1 MHDDA
6 ALATISTLAE
16 APDDATLAAWA
27 AAGDHK
33 AFERMLRRH
42 HRLLFRAARSI
53 LRSDAEAEAALH
65 QSALRAWQALGRL
78 PAGARP
84 SIWLLRRV
92 ISEARERQHPRGPAV
107 PAVQAVQA
115 AAAAS
120 AVAPAPHTEAR
131 ALIEARIDALPGA
144 LRTVYVLRAIEALS
158 VEEAAAALK
167 LPEPTVRKRFLQARG
182 LLREAVTSDIERALE
197 QVYCVDGQ
205 QRERSVAAL
214 MARLEN
220 KGGTT
225 RH

>member
-33 AFERMLRRH
+33 AFERLLRRH

-92 ISEARERQHPRGPAV
+92 ISEARERQHPRVPAV
-107 PAVQAVQA
+107 PAVQA

-120 AVAPAPHTEAR
+120 AVAPAPQTEAR

-197 QVYCVDGQ
+197 QVYCVDGL

-220 KGGTT
+220 KGATT